1 MTDPFHSTPS
11 APSEVAQHPRTVGL
25 VRLAAWLLISEA
37 GIVLWLQYPGGPWEF
52 GTPLLVGSGVI
63 LMPRGSWRQSVPSRT
78 AFLSIS
84 VFLLLVLGAYFLGWS
99 LPGRH
104 RHPSLLLGFKIA
116 GAVLWLAVAIRVSHL
131 VVAGRQKSPAV

>member
-1 MTDPFHSTPS
+1 MTDQLHSTPFV
-11 APSEVAQHPRTVGL
+11 PSEVAQHPRTVGL
-25 VRLAAWLLISEA
+25 VRLAAWLLISGA
-37 GIVLWLQYPGGPWEF
+37 GIVLWLQYPDGPWEF

-84 VFLLLVLGAYFLGWS
+84 AFLLLVLAS
-99 LPGRH
+99 
-104 RHPSLLLGFKIA
+104 KIA
-116 GAVLWLAVAIRVSHL
+116 GAVLWLAVAIRVSQL